1 MADFL
6 HHTLFDPNWITPSYQ
21 NIESFV
27 LNNGWA
33 SNFFALER
41 GARKGCP
48 LSPYILLLCVEI
60 LAERIRTNKDI
71 KGISVK
77 GNESNISQYADDTTL
92 ILNDSEKSPTVALH
106 DLEPFSTIHVS
117 GLKLNNKKTEALWIG
132 FYTGRED
139 QLSPE
144 KNLKWVKDKVKSS
157 GVWISKNPTIGINK
171 NYSEKL
177 ETIQNCLNCWEYR
190 RLTLL
195 GKLLRIKALSLHSL
209 FICFLPYQP
218 INRCTT
224 RSITF
229 PINFFGIL
237 KETK

>member
-1 MADFL
+1 
-6 HHTLFDPNWITPSYQ
+6 
-21 NIESFV
+21 
-27 LNNGWA
+27 
-33 SNFFALER
+33 
-41 GARKGCP
+41 
-48 LSPYILLLCVEI
+48 LLCVEI

-132 FYTGRED
+132 SYTGRED

-144 KNLKWVKDKVKSS
+144 KNLKWVKDKIKSL
-157 GVWISKNPTIGINK
+157 GVWISTNPTISINT
-171 NYSEKL
+171 NFSEKL
-177 ETIQNCLNCWEYR
+177 ETSGSCLNCWEYR

-195 GKLLRIKALSLHSL
+195 GKIVALKSLIASQL
-209 FICFLPYQP
+209 VYMLSP
-218 INRCTT
+218 
-224 RSITF
+224 
-229 PINFFGIL
+229 
-237 KETK
+237 